1 VKPIRETALG
11 SWIARKTPGLLD
23 EVGDLL
29 PDRGALGVIRRVL
42 IASGKL
48 SATDREELDRLID
61 AEISFSAEVTKR
73 WEADLKADSPLA
85 KVIRPLA
92 LIVTLFLFFVILI
105 FDSIDGIG
113 FHVSD
118 AFARLLETLTL
129 TICGAYFAG
138 RTLEKSIRR

>member
-1 VKPIRETALG
+1 MKPIRETALG

-42 IASGKL
+42 MASGQL
-48 SATDREELDRLID
+48 SEADQKELDRLIA
-61 AEISFSAEVTKR
+61 AEISFAQEATKR
-73 WEADLKADSPLA
+73 WEADLASDAPLA

-105 FDSIDGIG
+105 FDSIQGIP
-113 FHVSD
+113 FQVSES
-118 AFARLLETLTL
+118 FARLLETLTL
-129 TICGAYFAG
+129 TISGAYFAG
-138 RTLEKSIRR
+138 RTLEKTIRR

>member
-1 VKPIRETALG
+1 MGGRPEG
-11 SWIARKTPGLLD
+11 GLPTG
-23 EVGDLL
+23 EGD
-29 PDRGALGVIRRVL
+29 P
-42 IASGKL
+42 
-48 SATDREELDRLID
+48 T
-61 AEISFSAEVTKR
+61 
-73 WEADLKADSPLA
+73 
-85 KVIRPLA
+85 LA